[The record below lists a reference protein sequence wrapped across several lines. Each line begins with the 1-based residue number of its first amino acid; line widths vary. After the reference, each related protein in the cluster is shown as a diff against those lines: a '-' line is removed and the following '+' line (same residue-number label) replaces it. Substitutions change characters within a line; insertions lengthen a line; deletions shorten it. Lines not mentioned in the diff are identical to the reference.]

1 MNMLGFSKSA
11 IEATWILRE
20 GDRVKPKS
28 GRFFPKN
35 FFKKTLLGIGF
46 ALIAVF
52 SQEGEEA
59 GEIVFQELDLGEAL
73 VIEGRV
79 EKPQVQFPLLMEKP
93 PVNPIR
99 FEMSFRDKMLELS
112 RENVPD
118 ISEPSESG
126 SP

>member
-1 MNMLGFSKSA
+1 MPLLRLDFLSLSLLLA
-11 IEATWILRE
+11 FFFLAFTPPAAQEA
-20 GDRVKPKS
+20 
-28 GRFFPKN
+28 
-35 FFKKTLLGIGF
+35 
-46 ALIAVF
+46 
-52 SQEGEEA
+52 GET

-99 FEMSFRDKMLELS
+99 FEMSFRDKMLELT

-118 ISEPSESG
+118 FPSRAESAASAVPPAG
-126 SP
+126 TSLPPRVTR

>member
-1 MNMLGFSKSA
+1 MTFPRLDFLPVGTLFILGLSVTVAASA
-11 IEATWILRE
+11 
-20 GDRVKPKS
+20 S
-28 GRFFPKN
+28 
-35 FFKKTLLGIGF
+35 
-46 ALIAVF
+46 
-52 SQEGEEA
+52 EENET

-99 FEMSFRDKMLELS
+99 FEMSFRDKMLELT

-118 ISEPSESG
+118 LANPTDAAGSAGIPSGTTPPPRSAR
-126 SP
+126 